1 MNSAILSDIAP
12 FGIKPLK
19 IECIE
24 ETLEE
29 NGLRMVPNANNKN
42 GRKIQEEN
50 ALLEKRVNFLDN
62 MLKSKRG
69 DLLRE

>member
-50 ALLEKRVNFLDN
+50 KTIKGN
-62 MLKSKRG
+62 SS
-69 DLLRE
+69 